1 MPIYTHKTCTFLEM
15 TFKLIKENEITGVCS
30 KITVVLFNDRI
41 KKINAHWK
49 GIVKQSQKLY
59 NVTC

>member
-1 MPIYTHKTCTFLEM
+1 M

-41 KKINAHWK
+41 KK
-49 GIVKQSQKLY
+49 
-59 NVTC
+59 